1 LSERPLE
8 PPFVSPE
15 VAEPWQPW
23 KRFQHRYWIH
33 AVLLLLTVVT
43 TTLVGAAQY
52 ASYRIESGQ
61 LPDRIVATDYLPG
74 GLWYSLTILAI
85 LGAHEMGHYLMCRRH
100 QIDATLPYFL
110 PIPLP
115 LTGTLG
121 AFIKIREPFRN
132 RRALF
137 DIGVAGPIAGFVVLI
152 PLLFLGTAMSP
163 AATPP
168 SDPTEG
174 RVVIQLGEPLLFQF
188 AEWVIW
194 GNVNRDWINLH
205 PMAFGAWFGL
215 IATALNLMPFGQLDG
230 GHVSYAVL
238 GRRSTLVSLVTV
250 SAALGLTFVSSSWY
264 AAAGLMVL
272 MLVVFGPRHPR
283 VVDEYEELG
292 RPRLITAVFAAVIFI
307 LCFTPAPI
315 EISEAIRPL
324 TTR

>member
-1 LSERPLE
+1 
-8 PPFVSPE
+8 VSPE

-33 AVLLLLTVVT
+33 AVLLLLTLVT

-61 LPDRIVATDYLPG
+61 PPDRITAADYVPG

-110 PIPLP
+110 PVPLP

-137 DIGVAGPIAGFVVLI
+137 DIGVAGPIAGFVVLV
-152 PLLFLGTAMSP
+152 PLLFLGTALSP

-168 SDPTEG
+168 SDPGEG

-238 GRRSTLVSLVTV
+238 GRRSTIVSLVTV

-272 MLVVFGPRHPR
+272 MLLVFGPRHPR

-292 RPRLITAVFAAVIFI
+292 RPRVVTAILAAVIFI

>member
-1 LSERPLE
+1 LYDRPIE

-15 VAEPWQPW
+15 VAGPWQPW
-23 KRFQHRYWIH
+23 KRFQHRYWVH
-33 AVLLLLTVVT
+33 AVLLLLTLVT

-61 LPDRIVATDYLPG
+61 PPDRIIAADYLPG

-110 PIPLP
+110 PVPLP

-152 PLLFLGTAMSP
+152 PLLFLGTALSP

-168 SDPTEG
+168 SDPAEG

-188 AEWVIW
+188 AEWAIW

-238 GRRSTLVSLVTV
+238 GRRSTIVSLVTV

-272 MLVVFGPRHPR
+272 MLLVFGPRHPR

-292 RPRLITAVFAAVIFI
+292 RPRVVTAILAAVIFI

>member
-1 LSERPLE
+1 M
-8 PPFVSPE
+8 SPE

-23 KRFQHRYWIH
+23 KRFQHRYWVH
-33 AVLLLLTVVT
+33 AVLLLLTLVT

-52 ASYRIESGQ
+52 ASYRIESG
-61 LPDRIVATDYLPG
+61 LPPDRIIAADYLPG

-110 PIPLP
+110 PVPLP

-152 PLLFLGTAMSP
+152 PLLFLGTALSP

-168 SDPTEG
+168 SDPAEG
-174 RVVIQLGEPLLFQF
+174 RVIIQLGEPLLFQF
-188 AEWVIW
+188 AEWAIW

-272 MLVVFGPRHPR
+272 MLLVFGPRHPR

-292 RPRLITAVFAAVIFI
+292 RPRVVTAILAAVIFI

>member
-1 LSERPLE
+1 
-8 PPFVSPE
+8 VSPE

-33 AVLLLLTVVT
+33 AVLLLLTLVT

-61 LPDRIVATDYLPG
+61 PPDGITAADYLPG

-110 PIPLP
+110 PVPLP

-152 PLLFLGTAMSP
+152 PLLFLGTALSP

-168 SDPTEG
+168 ADPAEG

-188 AEWVIW
+188 AEWAIW
-194 GNVNRDWINLH
+194 GNVDRDWINLH

-238 GRRSTLVSLVTV
+238 GRRSTVVSLVTV
-250 SAALGLTFVSSSWY
+250 SAALGLTFISSSWY

-272 MLVVFGPRHPR
+272 MLLVFGPRHPR

-292 RPRLITAVFAAVIFI
+292 RPRIVTAILAAVVFI

>member
-1 LSERPLE
+1 
-8 PPFVSPE
+8 
-15 VAEPWQPW
+15 
-23 KRFQHRYWIH
+23 
-33 AVLLLLTVVT
+33 
-43 TTLVGAAQY
+43 
-52 ASYRIESGQ
+52 
-61 LPDRIVATDYLPG
+61 
-74 GLWYSLTILAI
+74 
-85 LGAHEMGHYLMCRRH
+85 MCRRH

-110 PIPLP
+110 PVPLP

-121 AFIKIREPFRN
+121 AFIKIREPFPQPPGSLRHRR
-132 RRALF
+132 RRAYR
-137 DIGVAGPIAGFVVLI
+137 GFVVLV
-152 PLLFLGTAMSP
+152 PLLFLGTALSP

-188 AEWVIW
+188 AEWAIW

-238 GRRSTLVSLVTV
+238 GRRSTVVSLVTV

-272 MLVVFGPRHPR
+272 MLLVFGPRHPR

-292 RPRLITAVFAAVIFI
+292 RPRSRHGDSRRGHLHSLLYSRSDRNLGGYPAAYNTLKRIHVDRDATAEVRPFGERFDECPPHFASRGV
-307 LCFTPAPI
+307 P
-315 EISEAIRPL
+315 
-324 TTR
+324 

>member
-1 LSERPLE
+1 
-8 PPFVSPE
+8 VSPE

-23 KRFQHRYWIH
+23 KRFQHRYWVH

-52 ASYRIESGQ
+52 ASYRIESGRP
-61 LPDRIVATDYLPG
+61 PDRIIAADYLPG

-110 PIPLP
+110 PVPLP

-152 PLLFLGTAMSP
+152 PLLFLGTALSP

-168 SDPTEG
+168 SDPAEG
-174 RVVIQLGEPLLFQF
+174 RVIIQLGEPLLFQF
-188 AEWVIW
+188 AEWAIW

-238 GRRSTLVSLVTV
+238 GRRSTIVSLVTV

-272 MLVVFGPRHPR
+272 MLLVFGPRHPR
-283 VVDEYEELG
+283 VVNEYEELG
-292 RPRLITAVFAAVIFI
+292 RPRVVTAILAAVIFI